1 MTLRKLFR
9 LYCLVAIVAFP
20 VIAAAHLLR
29 HRPMGYAVTEAALW
43 SAITALVFVVAQY
56 RKSKRGESCA
66 LCDTVGS

>member
-29 HRPMGYAVTEAALW
+29 HRPMGDAVTEAALW
-43 SAITALVFVVAQY
+43 SAISALVFVVAQY
-56 RKSKRGESCA
+56 RRARRGEACA
-66 LCDTVGS
+66 LCDTAGS